1 MTPVDPRAAEQA
13 VGTRPF
19 APFEWLRRFVICA
32 PGAEGFISVIAGFSF
47 IGIMLGVADSHHRAL
62 GDERL
67 PQGAVDKIVGVNG
80 HTSSSPPS
88 ISPSPTFPKPQAQG
102 RSISPHVRRRMPSA
116 GCRS

>member
-19 APFEWLRRFVICA
+19 APFEWGCALRYLRA
-32 PGAEGFISVIAGFSF
+32 RRREGFISVIAGFSF

-67 PQGAVDKIVGVNG
+67 PQGACGQDRRRERA
-80 HTSSSPPS
+80 HSSSPPS
-88 ISPSPTFPKPQAQG
+88 ISPSPIFPK
-102 RSISPHVRRRMPSA
+102 SRRKA
-116 GCRS
+116 GDLAARPAAHAAWWPM